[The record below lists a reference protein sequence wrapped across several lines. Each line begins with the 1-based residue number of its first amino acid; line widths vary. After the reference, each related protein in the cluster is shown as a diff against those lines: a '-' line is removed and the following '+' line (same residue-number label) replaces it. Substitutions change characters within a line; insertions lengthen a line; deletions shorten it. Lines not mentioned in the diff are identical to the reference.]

1 MSMKTLL
8 LRHGFT
14 VWPGLSL
21 LLIGILL
28 SQLSEF
34 LDYSCALLPH
44 IGSRLFVSNMNS
56 ITAIRPV
63 RTGFFPLLNLDICS
77 IHALEEFSGNIVLIL
92 P

>member
-1 MSMKTLL
+1 MNMKTLF

-14 VWPGLSL
+14 VWLGLGL
-21 LLIGILL
+21 MLVGILL

-34 LDYSCALLPH
+34 LGYRCAPLSH
-44 IGSRLFVSNMNS
+44 IGSRLSVSNMNS

-63 RTGFFPLLNLDICS
+63 PLANLDVCF